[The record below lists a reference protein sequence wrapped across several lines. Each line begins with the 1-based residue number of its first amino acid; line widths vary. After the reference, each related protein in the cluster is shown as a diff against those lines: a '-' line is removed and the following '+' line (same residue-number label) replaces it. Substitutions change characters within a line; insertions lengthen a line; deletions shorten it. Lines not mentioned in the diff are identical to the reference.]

1 MGPKKP
7 SRYFIDEGGLSVG
20 DVGAVDNREEQTS
33 ELPAEDDELSVP
45 DEEDD
50 PGVDEAKC
58 PCWSCI
64 LRIDE
69 TEARDAVVSVEQVD
83 AEEEGVEKPDS
94 VSSNDCGA
102 WTKLQSSRSES
113 MSNALE

>member
-1 MGPKKP
+1 LIDDVGLSVGDVDAVDRSLDSGSERPEEKGELISSSSCSRSMSMGPRRP

-20 DVGAVDNREEQTS
+20 DVAAVDRGEDESS

-58 PCWSCI
+58 P
-64 LRIDE
+64 
-69 TEARDAVVSVEQVD
+69 
-83 AEEEGVEKPDS
+83 
-94 VSSNDCGA
+94 
-102 WTKLQSSRSES
+102 
-113 MSNALE
+113 